1 MSSAN
6 DWEALLNGVFGSGG
20 RLNTGAGKP
29 APEKKPEK
37 PAPQKPAPSRRL
49 DTDSLSALQRNS
61 RALDEALKK
70 QAEEIAAMGDALTT
84 DMKREGLLEEAP
96 AKPAAADPSWATPP
110 LYARAFPAWP
120 RLWARRCWA
129 SPLIL
134 KSSPWPSA
142 APL

>member
-20 RLNTGAGKP
+20 RLNTGTAPAGKP

-37 PAPQKPAPSRRL
+37 PAPAKTPAPARRL

-84 DMKREGLLEEAP
+84 DMKREGLLEDTAP
-96 AKPAAADPSWATPP
+96 ARPAAA
-110 LYARAFPAWP
+110 P
-120 RLWARRCWA
+120 RNIA
-129 SPLIL
+129 SI
-134 KSSPWPSA
+134 SA
-142 APL
+142 ARPCCT